1 LHHNAQDFI
10 KPGAKAEREDQGDLS
25 KRGEL
30 KRRGKWSRNEKL
42 MIFSETSRRFQ
53 TSLLEDAGF
62 ALKYFDVKTDE

>member
-1 LHHNAQDFI
+1 L
-10 KPGAKAEREDQGDLS
+10 